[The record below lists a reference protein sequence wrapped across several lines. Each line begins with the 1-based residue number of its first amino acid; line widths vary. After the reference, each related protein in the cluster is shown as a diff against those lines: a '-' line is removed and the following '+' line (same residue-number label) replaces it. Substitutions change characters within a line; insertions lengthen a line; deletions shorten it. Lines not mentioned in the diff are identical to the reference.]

1 MECKLFF
8 PNLTFHQRQGTIINN
23 KRHNT
28 VCSRY
33 IHNETICL
41 LNGKVSLRRPE
52 LRTETELQA
61 AVRGFASCF
70 HLFSTQIQCSFH
82 LFSTQQIILQLNA
95 APHHAL
101 FHSHYPCRL
110 FTESFTQPS
119 DFKSQRL
126 KSPVFNAKAD
136 KWSSRS
142 LQSSDST
149 HNFSRQAAFNAVV
162 LTLWFTLQRSMF
174 RQFSTQQ
181 PSSPRIIFGVQK
193 LGFRELV
200 ALH

>member
-70 HLFSTQIQCSFH
+70 ISSPRKF
-82 LFSTQQIILQLNA
+82 NA
-95 APHHAL
+95 ASHHAL

-119 DFKSQRL
+119 DFKSQRQINGL
-126 KSPVFNAKAD
+126 HAAF
-136 KWSSRS
+136 S
-142 LQSSDST
+142 LQDACIT
-149 HNFSRQAAFNAVV
+149 PYQGIYQI
-162 LTLWFTLQRSMF
+162 LF
-174 RQFSTQQ
+174 R
-181 PSSPRIIFGVQK
+181 
-193 LGFRELV
+193 
-200 ALH
+200 

>member
-41 LNGKVSLRRPE
+41 LNGKVSLRQPE

-61 AVRGFASCF
+61 TVRGFASC
-70 HLFSTQIQCSFH
+70 FH

-162 LTLWFTLQRSMF
+162 LTLWFTLQRLMF
-174 RQFSTQQ
+174 TQFSSWWFFIKVYTLTVLHAL
-181 PSSPRIIFGVQK
+181 SLVFRK
-193 LGFRELV
+193 LGFKELA